1 MAYSKMAS
9 TTTKMWF
16 KIVQDGTLDYNY
28 IDLNQA
34 LSAVNRRSYRQA
46 TNVAVQS
53 VTFYARSDAPVIP
66 GSPVPKMNCYLQTI
80 PKTWAADNATTMAFE
95 HWKDQRAEVLKSTPT
110 LKSRW
115 SDFKIFMD
123 EWHVSRG
130 FANNLRP
137 LYWNTDFITGVMT
150 ANPFGAGEWDASEF
164 VFPNETGVGPT
175 QECTMHV
182 IGDNFPAGGFGPTTQ
197 SIGLIQ
203 AYAQQRSLPMSP
215 DPVAQAGYSTGP
227 WSDVLLH
234 DDMSEDVTE
243 NLVEENNE
251 PPYDYAHYPGGDT
264 NANALELS
272 ALAVMQNFGDD
283 NAISISRASPFIC
296 PFGLLKISSEVID
309 ALNYEFFI
317 EVDVV
322 PGNTKGVLSERG
334 V

>member
-16 KIVQDGTLDYNY
+16 KITQVGNIDYNY

-46 TNVAVQS
+46 TNVAVQN
-53 VTFYARSDAPVIP
+53 VTFYAQGPGVLP
-66 GSPVPKMNCYLQTI
+66 GSPVPKMNAYLMTI

-95 HWKDQRAEVLKSTPT
+95 HWKDQRAEILKETPS

-123 EWHVSRG
+123 QWHVSRG

-137 LYWNTDFITGVMT
+137 QYFNIDPAASGMLVNS
-150 ANPFGAGEWDASEF
+150 FGAGEWDASNF

-182 IGDNFPAGGFGPTTQ
+182 VGDNLPAAPFDGSTT

-203 AYAQQRSLPMSP
+203 AYAQQRALPHSP
-215 DPVAQAGYSTGP
+215 SPVAQAGYSSGP
-227 WSDVLLH
+227 WSDILLH
-234 DDMSEDVTE
+234 DDMSEEVTE

-251 PPYDYAHYPGGDT
+251 PPYQYAHYPGGDT

-272 ALAVMQNFGDD
+272 AFAVMQNFGDD
-283 NAISISRASPFIC
+283 NAISVSRSSPFIC
-296 PFGLLKISSEVID
+296 PFGLLKINTEVID
-309 ALNYEFFI
+309 AVGYTFFV

-322 PGNTKGVLSERG
+322 PGNSKGILAERG